1 MSGKASIIIGFTPFH
16 LLPMIEVLQ
25 AMEGDAYFFHPSAD
39 DPCIGTTEQCLA
51 FLGKCNDP
59 HLHRIEK
66 YFRAGRDLD
75 RIAKRYG
82 EVDVYVPHP
91 FNPLSNRAF
100 FHPSASGRFIY
111 QDGLLNYYDALS
123 PLSSRGRR
131 LRQMAK
137 AAAVGLL
144 YRTYEGHLSG
154 VDSRTVSGG
163 FFTHPDR
170 IVRAGSFPVL
180 RRLDFGRGDKG
191 GRPIPDGG
199 TLFLDQ
205 PIEEVVDAGVARE
218 LRRQTLDYVNRLGG
232 RVYYKPHYSQKDARC
247 FDAAWRPVGRELGAL
262 PAEWVAPKLDVANVV
277 SFFTSALANVAM
289 SNDAVTCHATAA
301 HAVPISIDG
310 RRTSLAELL
319 SGFGV
324 KTVDLLPPRHR

>member
-1 MSGKASIIIGFTPFH
+1 MSGKASIIVGFTPFH

-39 DPCIGTTEQCLA
+39 DPRIGAAGRCPV
-51 FLGKCNDP
+51 FLGMCDDP
-59 HLHRIEK
+59 HRRRIEK
-66 YFRAGRDLD
+66 YFRAGRDID
-75 RIAKRYG
+75 KITKRYG

-100 FHPSASGRFIY
+100 FHPRASGRFIY

-123 PLSSRGRR
+123 PLSSFIPRA
-131 LRQMAK
+131 RQIAK
-137 AAAVGLL
+137 AAAAGLP
-144 YRTYEGHLSG
+144 YQAYAGHLSG
-154 VDSRTVSGG
+154 VDSRTISGG
-163 FFTHPDR
+163 FFTHPGR
-170 IVRAGSFPVL
+170 IVRAGRFPML
-180 RRLDFGRGDKG
+180 RQLHFGRGNVG
-191 GRPIPDGG
+191 NRPAADGG

-262 PAEWVAPKLDVANVV
+262 PAEWVAPKLGVANVV

-324 KTVDLLPPRHR
+324 RTVDLLPPRRR

>member
-1 MSGKASIIIGFTPFH
+1 MSGKASIVIGFTPFH
-16 LLPMIEVLQ
+16 LLPMIEVVQ

-39 DPCIGTTEQCLA
+39 DPRIGAAGQCLG

-75 RIAKRYG
+75 RITKRYG

-100 FHPSASGRFIY
+100 FHPRASRRFIY
-111 QDGLLNYYDALS
+111 QDGLLNYYDAVS
-123 PLSSRGRR
+123 PLSSHGRR
-131 LRQMAK
+131 LRQIAK
-137 AAAVGLL
+137 AAAVGLP

-154 VDSRTVSGG
+154 IDSRAVSGG

-170 IVRAGSFPVL
+170 IVRAGSFPAL
-180 RRLDFGRGDKG
+180 RRLDFGRGADR
-191 GRPIPDGG
+191 GRPAPSSG

-205 PIEEVVDAGVARE
+205 PIEEVVGADIASE
-218 LRRQTLDYVNRLGG
+218 LRRRTLDYVRRIDG
-232 RVYYKPHYSQKDARC
+232 RVHYKPHYSQKGAVC
-247 FDAAWRPVGRELGAL
+247 FDDAWLPVGGELGAL
-262 PAEWVAPKLDVANVV
+262 PAEWVVTRLGVANVV

-289 SNDAVTCHATAA
+289 CSDAIACHATAA
-301 HAVPISIDG
+301 HVVPISIDG

-324 KTVDLLPPRHR
+324 KTVNLLPLRDR